1 MGGGFQFFDIIFFA
15 LVAAFVILRLRSVLG
30 RRTGNERQRPD
41 PFRPAPPQPIER
53 APEVLTPAGTA
64 STPANNPTNNPTGNP
79 TAAAATPIFAPG
91 SLAGGLAQIKI
102 ADPSFDEQEFLKGA
116 RAAFDFI
123 VGAYAAGDEA
133 KLKPLL
139 STEVFDG
146 FRGAIVNRRNAGQTH
161 ETTVVR
167 LREVEPTAARMDGVN
182 ASITIRYVSE
192 QINVTRDA
200 AGQVVDGDPD
210 RIAEVTDA
218 WTYARN
224 TRSSDPNWV
233 LVATDASH

>member
-1 MGGGFQFFDIIFFA
+1 MSGGFQFFDIIFFA

-30 RRTGNERQRPD
+30 RRTGNERPRPD
-41 PFRPAPPQPIER
+41 PFRAPPPQPVER
-53 APEVLTPAGTA
+53 APEVAA
-64 STPANNPTNNPTGNP
+64 TGNL
-79 TAAAATPIFAPG
+79 TAPPPAPG

-116 RAAFDFI
+116 RAAFEYI
-123 VGAYAAGDEA
+123 VGAFAAGDED

-139 STEVFDG
+139 SAEVFDG
-146 FRGAIVNRRNAGQTH
+146 IKTAIANRRNAGQTH

-167 LREVEPTAARMDGVN
+167 LREVEPIAARMEGST
-182 ASITIRYVSE
+182 AAITIRYVSE

-210 RIAEVTDA
+210 RITEVTDM

-224 TRSSDPNWV
+224 TRSSDPNWI
-233 LVATDASH
+233 LVATDAAH

>member
-15 LVAAFVILRLRSVLG
+15 LVAAFIILRLRSVLG
-30 RRTGNERQRPD
+30 RRTGHERTPPD
-41 PFRPAPPQPIER
+41 PFRPVPPQPVER
-53 APEVLTPAGTA
+53 APEALAAPGVSGVGAAVTPAV
-64 STPANNPTNNPTGNP
+64 
-79 TAAAATPIFAPG
+79 G
-91 SLAGGLAQIKI
+91 SLAAGFAQIKI
-102 ADPSFDEQEFLKGA
+102 ADPSFDEQAFTKGA
-116 RAAFDFI
+116 RAAFEYI

-146 FRGAIVNRRNAGQTH
+146 FKSAIVNRRTAGQTH
-161 ETTVVR
+161 ETTIVR
-167 LREVEPTAARMDGVN
+167 LREVEATAARMDGAM
-182 ASITIRYVSE
+182 ASITVRYVSE

-200 AGQVVDGDPD
+200 AGQAVDGDPD
-210 RIAEVTDA
+210 RITEVTDV

-224 TRSSDPNWV
+224 TRSSDPNWI

>member
-41 PFRPAPPQPIER
+41 PFRPASQPVER
-53 APEVLTPAGTA
+53 APDVAPGTLPGA
-64 STPANNPTNNPTGNP
+64 PP
-79 TAAAATPIFAPG
+79 APG

-102 ADPSFDEQEFLKGA
+102 ADPSFDEQEFMKGA
-116 RAAFDFI
+116 RAAFEYI
-123 VGAYAAGDEA
+123 VAAFAAGDED

-139 STEVFDG
+139 SAEVFDG
-146 FRGAIVNRRNAGQTH
+146 FRGAIANRRNAGQTH
-161 ETTVVR
+161 ETTIVR
-167 LREVEPTAARMDGVN
+167 LRDVEPTSARMEGTTAAV
-182 ASITIRYVSE
+182 TIRYVSE

-210 RIAEVTDA
+210 RITEVTDM

-224 TRSSDPNWV
+224 TRSSDPNWI
-233 LVATDASH
+233 LVATDAAH

>member
-41 PFRPAPPQPIER
+41 PFRPAPPQPVER
-53 APEVLTPAGTA
+53 RPEVLPPGNT
-64 STPANNPTNNPTGNP
+64 SNNPAANPNPAPP
-79 TAAAATPIFAPG
+79 TAPVYAPG
-91 SLAGGLAQIKI
+91 SLAGGIAQIKI
-102 ADPSFDEQEFLKGA
+102 ADPNFDEQEFLKGA
-116 RAAFDFI
+116 RAAFEYI
-123 VGAYAAGDEA
+123 VGAYAAGDEE

-146 FRGAIVNRRNAGQTH
+146 FKGAIVNRRNAGQVH
-161 ETTVVR
+161 ETTIVR
-167 LREVEPTAARMDGVN
+167 LREVEPTTARMDGVN

>member
-15 LVAAFVILRLRSVLG
+15 LVAAFIILRLRSVLG
-30 RRTGNERQRPD
+30 RRTGNERTPPD
-41 PFRPAPPQPIER
+41 PFHPAPPQPVER
-53 APEVLTPAGTA
+53 VPEAVAAPGVPGAA
-64 STPANNPTNNPTGNP
+64 
-79 TAAAATPIFAPG
+79 TAAPPAAG
-91 SLAGGLAQIKI
+91 SLAAGFAQIKI
-102 ADPSFDEQEFLKGA
+102 ADPSFDEQEFIKGA
-116 RAAFDFI
+116 RAAFDYI

-146 FRGAIVNRRNAGQTH
+146 FKGAIVNRRNAGQTH
-161 ETTVVR
+161 ETTIVR
-167 LREVEPTAARMDGVN
+167 LREVEATTARMDGTM
-182 ASITIRYVSE
+182 ASIAVRYVSE

-200 AGQVVDGDPD
+200 AGQAVEGDPD
-210 RIAEVTDA
+210 RIAEVTDV

-224 TRSSDPNWV
+224 TRSSDPNWI

>member
-41 PFRPAPPQPIER
+41 PFRPAPPQQVER
-53 APEVLTPAGTA
+53 APDALPPGN
-64 STPANNPTNNPTGNP
+64 NNP
-79 TAAAATPIFAPG
+79 AAPAVPQPAPG
-91 SLAGGLAQIKI
+91 SLAGGIAQIKI
-102 ADPSFDEQEFLKGA
+102 ADPSFDEQEFMKGA
-116 RAAFDFI
+116 RAAFEYI
-123 VGAYAAGDEA
+123 VTAYAANDEN

-139 STEVFDG
+139 SSEVFDG
-146 FRGAIVNRRNAGQTH
+146 FKSAIVNRRNSGQTH
-161 ETTVVR
+161 ETTIVR
-167 LREVEPTAARMDGVN
+167 LREVEPIAARMDGVN
-182 ASITIRYVSE
+182 ATITIRYVSE

-200 AGQVVDGDPD
+200 TGQVVDGDPD

-224 TRSSDPNWV
+224 TRSSDPNWI

>member
-15 LVAAFVILRLRSVLG
+15 LVAAFIILRLRSVLG
-30 RRTGNERQRPD
+30 RRTGNERTPQD
-41 PFRPAPPQPIER
+41 PFRPAPPQPVER
-53 APEVLTPAGTA
+53 SPDAVAAPGAA
-64 STPANNPTNNPTGNP
+64 
-79 TAAAATPIFAPG
+79 TAAPPAPG
-91 SLAGGLAQIKI
+91 SLAAGFAQIKI
-102 ADPSFDEQEFLKGA
+102 ADPSFDEQEFTKGA
-116 RAAFDFI
+116 RAAFEYI
-123 VGAYAAGDEA
+123 VGAYAAGDEV

-146 FRGAIVNRRNAGQTH
+146 FKGAIVNRRNAGQTH
-161 ETTVVR
+161 ETTIVR
-167 LREVEPTAARMDGVN
+167 LREVEVTAARMDGN
-182 ASITIRYVSE
+182 MASITVRYVSE

-200 AGQVVDGDPD
+200 AGQAVDGDPD

-224 TRSSDPNWV
+224 TRSSDPNWI

>member
-30 RRTGNERQRPD
+30 RRTGQEKQRPD
-41 PFRPAPPQPIER
+41 PFRPAPPQPVER
-53 APEVLTPAGTA
+53 NPEVLAPGNTPNGT
-64 STPANNPTNNPTGNP
+64 STANPPANPNN
-79 TAAAATPIFAPG
+79 AAPPAPAPSYAPG

-102 ADPSFDEQEFLKGA
+102 ADPAFDEQEFLKGA
-116 RAAFDFI
+116 RAAFDYI
-123 VGAYAAGDEA
+123 VSAYASGEED

-139 STEVFDG
+139 SAEVFDG
-146 FRGAIVNRRNAGQTH
+146 FKGAIVNRRNAGQTH
-161 ETTVVR
+161 ETTIVR
-167 LREVEPTAARMDGVN
+167 LRGVEPTVARMDGVN

>member
-15 LVAAFVILRLRSVLG
+15 LVAAFIILRLRSVLG
-30 RRTGNERQRPD
+30 RRTGNERTPPD
-41 PFRPAPPQPIER
+41 PFRPAPPQPVER
-53 APEVLTPAGTA
+53 APDALAAPGVPGA
-64 STPANNPTNNPTGNP
+64 ST
-79 TAAAATPIFAPG
+79 AAPPAPG
-91 SLAGGLAQIKI
+91 SLAAGFAQIKI
-102 ADPSFDEQEFLKGA
+102 ADPSFDEQEFTKGA
-116 RAAFDFI
+116 RAAFEYI

-146 FRGAIVNRRNAGQTH
+146 FKGAIVNRRTAGQTH
-161 ETTVVR
+161 ETTIVR
-167 LREVEPTAARMDGVN
+167 LREVEVTAARMDGTM
-182 ASITIRYVSE
+182 ASIAVRYVSE

-200 AGQVVDGDPD
+200 AGQAVDGDPD
-210 RIAEVTDA
+210 RIAEVTDV

-224 TRSSDPNWV
+224 TRSSDPNWI